1 MKITVITAEYNPLHN
16 GHAYHIA
23 KTRERFPN
31 NYLVGIMSG
40 SFTQRAEPAVLDKFT
55 RARHAILAGLDA
67 VIELPAFSSFLSGE
81 LFAKTSMD
89 VAKLLG
95 ATAISFGTERG
106 DISKF
111 QEINEIIE
119 NPSLEFNKVFQKNM
133 DDGKSYPRALCET
146 FKSCY
151 PNDDYADI
159 LTHPNN
165 TLALFYMRA
174 IKDTTITPFSVLRS
188 DNGFHS
194 DTPLNNFLSASGI
207 RERLFN
213 GNFDDLTPFLP
224 DYVLHDLKNA
234 KYDNLKEFS
243 TLVLF
248 KLRTM
253 KKQDIAR
260 IFDVSEGLE
269 NRFVKYVNEVNTL
282 DELLEKVKTKRY
294 TLSRLKRIALCA
306 LFDIT
311 QKQVKEFEK
320 SQTYGR
326 LLAIKKDKTALL
338 SHLKKCGI
346 ITRFSDLQDRDD
358 SLWKIENTYA
368 DTHALLLRQKVTNKN
383 TFYI

>member
-31 NYLVGIMSG
+31 DYLVGIMSG

-55 RARHAILAGLDA
+55 RARHAILSGLDA
-67 VIELPAFSSFLSGE
+67 VIELPAFASFLSGE
-81 LFAKTSMD
+81 QFAKTSMD

-95 ATAISFGTERG
+95 ANAISFGTECG
-106 DISKF
+106 DISKL
-111 QEINEIIE
+111 QEINRIIE
-119 NPSLEFNKVFQKNM
+119 NPSDGFHELFQKNM

-146 FKSCY
+146 FRAFY
-151 PNDDYADI
+151 PNEDYADI
-159 LTHPNN
+159 LAHPNN
-165 TLALFYMRA
+165 NLALFYMRA
-174 IKDTTITPFSVLRS
+174 IKDTDITPFSVLRS

-194 DTPLNNFLSASGI
+194 DAPLNNFLSASGI
-207 RERLFN
+207 RERLLKGDFEN
-213 GNFDDLTPFLP
+213 LKYFVP
-224 DYVLHDLKNA
+224 DYVLLDLKNA

-243 TLVLF
+243 TIVLF
-248 KLRTM
+248 KFKTM
-253 KKQDIAR
+253 KKQEIAR

-269 NRFVKYVNEVNTL
+269 NRFKKYVNEVNTL

-294 TLSRLKRIALCA
+294 TLSRLRRIALCA

-311 QKQVKEFEK
+311 KEHVKEFEK
-320 SQTYGR
+320 GQTYGR
-326 LLAIKKDKTALL
+326 LLAVKKDKTDLL

-368 DTHALLLRQKVTNKN
+368 DTHALLLRQKITNKN
-383 TFYI
+383 TLYI